1 MLNMDYKNKIHD
13 GNLNLDDK
21 SFNEGKMYLFATFL
35 EKNLLLILK
44 ICTAPPLCICD
55 GNV

>member
-44 ICTAPPLCICD
+44 ICTAPPLCVCD

>member
-21 SFNEGKMYLFATFL
+21 SFNE
-35 EKNLLLILK
+35 
-44 ICTAPPLCICD
+44 APPLCICD